1 MDKKKSAETENSII
15 AENFANWALD
25 VATALPKNSNEI
37 IARMTYDAVGL
48 MYAARRED
56 YILSVMNSV
65 IDKGSCRAVGHKAQL
80 GSFDSCLVNGTAIH
94 GEDLMILRGTPVHL
108 AASLV
113 PPMTALSK
121 TSNALDDW
129 VRSISLAAELVVDW

>member
-1 MDKKKSAETENSII
+1 MDKKKSAETESPIV

-25 VATALPKNSNEI
+25 VATAFPKNSNEI

-65 IDKGSCRAVGHKAQL
+65 IDKGSCRAIGHKLNWARL
-80 GSFDSCLVNGTAIH
+80 TAVLSM
-94 GEDLMILRGTPVHL
+94 GQQYMERTLMTLTRAPLFT
-108 AASLV
+108 
-113 PPMTALSK
+113 
-121 TSNALDDW
+121 
-129 VRSISLAAELVVDW
+129 